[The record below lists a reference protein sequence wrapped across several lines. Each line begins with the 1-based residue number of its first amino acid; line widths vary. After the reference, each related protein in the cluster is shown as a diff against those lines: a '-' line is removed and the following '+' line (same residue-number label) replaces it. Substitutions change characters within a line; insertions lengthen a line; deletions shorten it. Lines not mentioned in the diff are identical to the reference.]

1 MRTIPAVI
9 FIIAVLVVIT
19 GFCIPSVSAAVP
31 YDGRQAGPIVTSPD
45 LNMTGVNIS
54 NHSIPLQYGITPT
67 MIDVKVGISETSLPG
82 PKGEMATGPRSIG
95 FTAEPVAL
103 VILVVAILAGAAG
116 TWYFIKRR
124 PEKTDENN
132 KDADRK

>member
-1 MRTIPAVI
+1 MSTNPAVF
-9 FIIAVLVVIT
+9 FIIAVLVVIP

-31 YDGRQAGPIVTSPD
+31 YDSRGTGPIVTSPD

-54 NHSIPLQYGITPT
+54 NHSIPSRYGITPT

-95 FTAEPVAL
+95 FSAEPIPLA
-103 VILVVAILAGAAG
+103 ILVVAIIAGATVA
-116 TWYFIKRR
+116 WYFIKRR
-124 PEKTDENN
+124 PDASEENN
-132 KDADRK
+132 EETDRE